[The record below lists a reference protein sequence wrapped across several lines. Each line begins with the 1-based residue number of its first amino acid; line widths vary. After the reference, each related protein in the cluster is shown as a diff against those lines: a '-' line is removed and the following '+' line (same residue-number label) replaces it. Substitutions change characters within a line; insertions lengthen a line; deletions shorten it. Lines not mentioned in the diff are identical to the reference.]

1 MRKSSIAFLAI
12 ETAMLVA
19 VAGAA
24 PAGAANTRVS
34 GNQTPDLGATC
45 PETSLGTY
53 TMDGGLVGC
62 WYTDDISVVREHPSG
77 AVQLKGTEHFV
88 GCLDLGGDASCTG
101 DPSGLIR
108 FAFQFSGTFDLDTFA
123 EIRGRCEHLV
133 VSGTGDFTDAGG
145 VITFK
150 DDVTTGIATYSGNVR
165 L

>member
-12 ETAMLVA
+12 VTTMLVA
-19 VAGAA
+19 IAGAA

-45 PETSLGTY
+45 PEPSLGTY

-62 WYTDDISVVREHPSG
+62 WYTDDFSVVREHPSG

-88 GCLDLGGDASCTG
+88 GCLDLEGDASCTG
-101 DPSGLIR
+101 DPSGTLR
-108 FAFQFSGTFDLDTFA
+108 FAFQFSGWFDLDTFA
-123 EIRGRCEHLV
+123 EIRGRCEHLI
-133 VSGTGDFTDAGG
+133 VSGIGDFSDAGG